1 MRRARGTALVLV
13 LVLIPVLAMV
23 LFAVAQMLVVH
34 QMATR
39 QLEFGTQARLLARAG
54 LATGIARLKTVPDFA
69 GGISDSGFNVTV
81 ENNYRKDGTPTCPGD
96 SVLLSSVG
104 VSNGYSCKLTCLLA
118 VPPYPF
124 ALASSGPI
132 KSLSGMTLG
141 AVPADFKGTEVKV
154 EDLTPAELMSGA
166 ELTLKGSSDIVGNAR
181 SAGKADVDTA
191 VVRVRDGAI
200 TGEASVDAVPVIP
213 LKDFDFDPTLTVQTL
228 PMDRFADKQKLSGL
242 LQWSGSTLEFVN
254 GLELNGA
261 TLRLHGNV
269 VIHGGVKGAG
279 ALLVDGNVTIVGGSD
294 LTADNK
300 VALVASGGVNIT
312 GPGYFQGLVY
322 AGGEDGISLKDVTV
336 MGTVLNSG
344 KTATGEGAPMVV
356 EHAGVVKAGAP
367 GVEFEQSLSGV
378 NGFNGSNG
386 ITVAKTI
393 PRSAFF
399 NKQTNRWIN
408 DNVRSLS
415 NQDGL
420 SPVELLMLPY
430 LEFGIA
436 GQPRTWTSL
445 TSSEKN
451 KMKALLLNPSGEIKK
466 QLPSDADASAPEIAK
481 FKLDLSRYLK
491 TSDRL
496 RVVWLRPS

>member
-23 LFAVAQMLVVH
+23 LFAVAQMLIVH

-39 QLEFGTQARLLARAG
+39 QLEFGTQARLYARAG
-54 LATGIARLKTVPDFA
+54 LATGIASLRDKPDFA
-69 GGISDSGFNVTV
+69 GPVSDSGFNVTL
-81 ENNYRKDGTPTCPGD
+81 ENNYRKEGTPTCPGD

-104 VSNGYSCKLTCLLA
+104 VSNGYSCRLTCLLA
-118 VPPYPF
+118 VPPYPY

-181 SAGKADVDTA
+181 SAGKADWDA
-191 VVRVRDGAI
+191 SQVRVRDGSI
-200 TGEASVDAVPVIP
+200 SGEASVDAVPVIP

-228 PMDRFADKQKLSGL
+228 PMDSFADKQKLSGL
-242 LQWSGSTLEFVN
+242 LQWTGGTLNFAQ

-300 VALVASGGVNIT
+300 VAIVASGGVNIT

-336 MGTVLNSG
+336 LGTVLNSG

-356 EHAGVVKAGAP
+356 ERAGVVKAGTP
-367 GVEFEQSLSGV
+367 GVEFEQSV
-378 NGFNGSNG
+378 NIKVGFTRPGKPVPFS
-386 ITVAKTI
+386 ALYDSKT
-393 PRSAFF
+393 
-399 NKQTNRWIN
+399 
-408 DNVRSLS
+408 
-415 NQDGL
+415 NQWLRDTGRPAPSPQNPYGL
-420 SPVELLMLPY
+420 SPLELALLPY
-430 LEFGIA
+430 MNFQVKGVWYDSWQAAIDKGVKVGE
-436 GQPRTWTSL
+436 L
-445 TSSEKN
+445 TRAIGSV
-451 KMKALLLNPSGEIKK
+451 AQYVAP
-466 QLPSDADASAPEIAK
+466 QLPSGQSPPSSNK

-491 TSDRL
+491 TSERL
-496 RVVWLRPS
+496 RVVWLTPN